1 MRTGEKVKAVQ
12 VRLSEEEWRFLRR
25 LAVDLDTTVSE
36 IIRGYIGYLRRG
48 GRPVGLEEKEQERN
62 EKGAGLER

>member
-1 MRTGEKVKAVQ
+1 MKTREKVKAVQ

-36 IIRGYIGYLRRG
+36 IIRGYIGYLRCG
-48 GRPVGLEEKEQERN
+48 GRPVGLVSGEGQERDN
-62 EKGAGLER
+62 ADAEH